1 MASINLYKI
10 DSNKIDDFLQD
21 IKNSDFVKKTTT
33 LLTEDVEGE
42 KYEFEPILYIET
54 PKQSNKEIS
63 WNWLL
68 NEFDEP
74 SINVYKAPKA
84 ILVIGEIRD
93 ESEEIYA
100 VTFGNSFFKV
110 DKYCDRDFGFKFAAR
125 IEFSNVKTTTLT
137 SPNLKKNKTIN
148 TYIDYNELDFDSG
161 ESFAKLKVNIKIARD
176 FNLFKPS
183 IEIGN
188 SIRFNVDNASIKKIV
203 DIILY
208 VEKILRIPEEEVK
221 YKIPLFKAVKN
232 DELMTI
238 LNGKLNRALEGSIL
252 QGDDN
257 INRISIPELEI
268 IGVSEVFNNNDD
280 RFVLKYKRAESEI
293 TTLSLDTIKSFC
305 VKYNIDSVEGI
316 NQIKVVRYKYDN
328 PIFTE
333 LLKHIIEYTDDEH
346 KCIYYQGKW
355 YLFNEDYLSYLN
367 DSIREIDAIYDY
379 KYDFNESIHN
389 QFIDDKYNE
398 ENGESKYKGKSVD
411 EVKKSL
417 RSKYYAERCYNLI
430 REQEGH
436 FKCYDRE
443 DINSGFE
450 KMDLFE
456 QETNTMFAVKFGKS
470 SSGLCYAIDQSLTS
484 LKKYKHGEIP
494 DIPSISRVG
503 LWFVL
508 EKKEHLAAVNNKV
521 DLTDLNML
529 MLKNRIDQWK
539 KEVRLAGYIPIIY
552 INYREK

>member
-1 MASINLYKI
+1 MASVNLYKI
-10 DSNKIDDFLQD
+10 DSNKIKDFLQD
-21 IKNSDFVKKTTT
+21 INNSDFERKTNPS
-33 LLTEDVEGE
+33 LTEDVDGE
-42 KYEFEPILYIET
+42 KYEFKPCLYIVN

-68 NEFDEP
+68 DEFDEP
-74 SINVYKAPKA
+74 SINIYKAPKA
-84 ILVIGEIRD
+84 ILIIDEIRD

-125 IEFSNVKTTTLT
+125 IEFSNIKTTTLT

-161 ESFAKLKVNIKIARD
+161 ESFAKLKINIKTERD
-176 FNLFKPS
+176 FVLFKQS

-188 SIRFNVDNASIKKIV
+188 SIRFNVNDASIKKIV

-208 VEKILRIPEEEVK
+208 VEKILRIPDEEAK

-232 DELMTI
+232 DELLTI
-238 LNGKLNRALEGSIL
+238 LNGNLNRALEDSIFGS
-252 QGDDN
+252 DDS

-280 RFVLKYKRAESEI
+280 RFVLKYNRYEREI
-293 TTLSLDTIKSFC
+293 ITLSLDTIKSFC
-305 VKYNIDSVEGI
+305 EYYKIYTVEDI
-316 NQIKVVRYKYDN
+316 SKIKVIRYKNDD
-328 PIFTE
+328 PIFRE
-333 LLKHIIEYTDDEH
+333 QLKRIIEYTDDEH

>member
-1 MASINLYKI
+1 MASVNLYKI
-10 DSNKIDDFLQD
+10 DSNKINDFLQD
-21 IKNSDFVKKTTT
+21 INNSDFERKTNPS
-33 LLTEDVEGE
+33 LTEDVDGE
-42 KYEFEPILYIET
+42 KYEFKPSLYIVN

-68 NEFDEP
+68 DEFDEP
-74 SINVYKAPKA
+74 SINIYKAPKA
-84 ILVIGEIRD
+84 ILIIDEIRD

-125 IEFSNVKTTTLT
+125 IEFSNIKTTTLT

-161 ESFAKLKVNIKIARD
+161 ESFAKLKINIKAERD
-176 FNLFKPS
+176 FVLFKQS

-188 SIRFNVDNASIKKIV
+188 SIRFNVNDASIKKIV

-208 VEKILRIPEEEVK
+208 VEKILRIPDEEAK

-232 DELMTI
+232 DELLTI
-238 LNGKLNRALEGSIL
+238 LNGNLNRALKDSIL
-252 QGDDN
+252 GSDDS

-280 RFVLKYKRAESEI
+280 RFVLKYNRYEREI
-293 TTLSLDTIKSFC
+293 ITLSLDTIKSFC
-305 VKYNIDSVEGI
+305 EYYKIYTVEDI
-316 NQIKVVRYKYDN
+316 SKIKVIRYKNDD
-328 PIFTE
+328 PIFRE
-333 LLKHIIEYTDDEH
+333 QLKRIIEYTDDEH

-389 QFIDDKYNE
+389 QFIEDKYNE
-398 ENGESKYKGKSVD
+398 VKGESKYKGKSVD

-430 REQEGH
+430 RKQEGH

-456 QETNTMFAVKFGKS
+456 KETNTMFAVKFGKS
-470 SSGLCYAIDQSLTS
+470 SSDLCYAIDQSLTS

-494 DIPSISRVG
+494 DMPSISRVG

-508 EKKEHLAAVNNKV
+508 EKKEHLAEVNNKV